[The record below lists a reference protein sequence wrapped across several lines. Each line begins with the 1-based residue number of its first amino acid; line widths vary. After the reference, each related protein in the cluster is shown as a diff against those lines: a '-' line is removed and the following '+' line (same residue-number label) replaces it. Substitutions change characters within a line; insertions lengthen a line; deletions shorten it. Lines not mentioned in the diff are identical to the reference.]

1 MSDTDHSND
10 SDSMDLED
18 PDDFDPD
25 DVLPPPDGYR
35 IRRGLMYT
43 NFQYRVDALRFYDRT
58 IAANLFNVAEH
69 LMQIATDFF
78 NFAVAALAAAQHGLT
93 PVNEAMKNVA
103 IIAAGVAAFFRNES
117 ILYYY
122 DFMDLVYYPLLN
134 RGPPPEHERFHP
146 KVHTTIDEFS
156 DDNCY
161 YFTGF
166 NKERVRRLK
175 RALRLHDEIVVVGR
189 RTRFDGEELLLYFLY
204 YLRKKDATFIEMATV
219 GKFGGDPRR
228 FTYAIRAIIAHLHST
243 FYHKISGDSMRQW
256 TSPQQVAEFREAIW
270 NRFTQ
275 QNPHDVELRH
285 NAELADGLGNDS
297 FLIEGILPEQF
308 RPFGF
313 LDDYGIESNR
323 VGDAPRRRLGFLEDI
338 QRAFYS
344 GYFRFHGLKAQVV
357 YLPNGMV
364 GSIFIGSLAQN
375 DQGMQN
381 MSGLNDY
388 LVELLRNQPIITSDG
403 QTFLPAL
410 YCDGI
415 FRPLPTIL
423 LIIASRTIPAST
435 RLPCPTPPFGLKTLP
450 FSSLRLRI
458 FSSVLLSYNLVGLPN
473 RRGLWVAKTIM
484 ILSSNLSTISSA
496 SSSRAVYDSSG

>member
-256 TSPQQVAEFREAIW
+256 TSPQQVLSFR
-270 NRFTQ
+270 
-275 QNPHDVELRH
+275 
-285 NAELADGLGNDS
+285 
-297 FLIEGILPEQF
+297 
-308 RPFGF
+308 
-313 LDDYGIESNR
+313 GIEEPADNSITNNPR
-323 VGDAPRRRLGFLEDI
+323 VDSTTLSHTAIRVKNPT
-338 QRAFYS
+338 
-344 GYFRFHGLKAQVV
+344 
-357 YLPNGMV
+357 
-364 GSIFIGSLAQN
+364 IFITPIENIFKCASLVQPCWITKPTRALGGKN
-375 DQGMQN
+375 HHDFV
-381 MSGLNDY
+381 LK
-388 LVELLRNQPIITSDG
+388 LVHN
-403 QTFLPAL
+403 
-410 YCDGI
+410 
-415 FRPLPTIL
+415 
-423 LIIASRTIPAST
+423 LIS
-435 RLPCPTPPFGLKTLP
+435 
-450 FSSLRLRI
+450 
-458 FSSVLLSYNLVGLPN
+458 
-473 RRGLWVAKTIM
+473 
-484 ILSSNLSTISSA
+484 
-496 SSSRAVYDSSG
+496 